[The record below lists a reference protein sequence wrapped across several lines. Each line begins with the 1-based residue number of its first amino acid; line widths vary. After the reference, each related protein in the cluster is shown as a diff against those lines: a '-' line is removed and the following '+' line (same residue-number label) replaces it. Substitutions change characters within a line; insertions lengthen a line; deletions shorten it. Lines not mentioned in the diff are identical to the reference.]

1 MLDRIIP
8 GNYPYTHTFAANT
21 AVNLK
26 ATPAP
31 GFRFVDW
38 SGAVDSTDETVS
50 LVMDCTKNV
59 TATFTQTSSIL
70 TTTPSPDAGGDI
82 RVDPPPNLEQGYI
95 AGTPVTITAT
105 AAEGYRFVKWS
116 GSVDSTDET
125 VSLIMDSAKN
135 VTATFTQTGA
145 ILVTIPSPDA
155 GGDIRVDP
163 PPNLEQGYIAGT
175 PVTIIATAA
184 KGYRFS
190 HWSGSI
196 TSKDNP
202 VTLVMST
209 AQEVNAHFVANS
221 SFAWWWIIPG
231 VGVVAIALPI
241 YFFVIRKRNSSGR

>member
-70 TTTPSPDAGGDI
+70 TTT
-82 RVDPPPNLEQGYI
+82 
-95 AGTPVTITAT
+95 
-105 AAEGYRFVKWS
+105 
-116 GSVDSTDET
+116 
-125 VSLIMDSAKN
+125 
-135 VTATFTQTGA
+135 
-145 ILVTIPSPDA
+145 PSPDA